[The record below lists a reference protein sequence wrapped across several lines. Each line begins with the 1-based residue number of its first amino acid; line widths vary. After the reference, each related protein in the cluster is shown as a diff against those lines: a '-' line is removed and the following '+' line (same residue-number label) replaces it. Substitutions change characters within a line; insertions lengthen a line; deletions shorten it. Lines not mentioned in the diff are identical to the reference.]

1 MEDPKQRVSLART
14 PAVPIKDIPGSLP
27 TIPVPEDTDHVEL
40 ARICVGQLE
49 TLKEENL
56 CTDIEAFWRD
66 VLVLTS
72 TFRTFSGSSR
82 VVAAWTELLK
92 VRKGSKFKLSPNG
105 ATVIRAGATSWVQ
118 ADFGFECAT
127 QPLRIGSGIL
137 RAVPD
142 NSGNWKIWTI
152 STMLEQVPQLGD
164 VELLQPR
171 SEPLQGM
178 NGTPEDIDVGKN
190 MSYDAIVVGA
200 GMAGL
205 SMCGRLQALGVSY
218 IALESYPEIGCNW
231 SERYESFK
239 LHTSR
244 ASSHMPCETTWPADK
259 YPYFLSG
266 KHLAEGYQRYVKKYG
281 LNVQTSSRVEKAT
294 WNKQDKIW
302 TVTIKS
308 KNGIENMR
316 ARHLVLAI
324 GAGGSVPK
332 MPVLPGQEEFQGTVL
347 HSVNYRNAKGW
358 KGKKGVIIGTANTAH
373 DVAEDML
380 DAGLNSV
387 TMVQRNA
394 TPILRIQYYRH
405 ALDGVYNDEIPTAQS
420 DRLWLTATPSPI
432 TRLLILQLMAHLAS
446 QDDEYFDALDRAGF
460 KNVRI
465 CDLSH
470 ILFERFGGHYLDVGA
485 SAKVAQGLIK
495 VKSDAL
501 LTGFTKHGLQFSDGS
516 TLDADVVVFATGFE
530 SNMRMIASK
539 LLEEEVAENLDD
551 FMHFDAEGEVIG
563 AWKPMKQPN
572 IWYAGGDITQARL
585 FSRFLALEIKADLE
599 GVAFQPYLKQP

>member
-1 MEDPKQRVSLART
+1 MENIKQRVSSART

-27 TIPVPEDTDHVEL
+27 NIPVPEDTDHLEVATTCL
-40 ARICVGQLE
+40 GKLE
-49 TLKEENL
+49 TLKVENL
-56 CTDIEAFWRD
+56 CSDIEAFWRD
-66 VLVLTS
+66 ILVLTS
-72 TFRTFSGSSR
+72 TFRTFSGRSR
-82 VVAAWTELLK
+82 VVAAWTELLEA
-92 VRKGSKFKLSPNG
+92 RSGSKFKLSPNG
-105 ATVIRAGATSWVQ
+105 STVIRMGPTSWVE
-118 ADFGFECAT
+118 ADFSFECAT
-127 QPLRIGSGIL
+127 PPLRIGSGIL

-142 NSGNWKIWTI
+142 QAGNWKIWTI
-152 STMLEQVPQLGD
+152 STMLEQIPQLGN

-171 SEPLQGM
+171 AEPRRGM
-178 NGTPEDIDVGKN
+178 TGRPEDMNVGN
-190 MSYDAIVVGA
+190 DMSYDAIVVGA

-205 SMCGRLQALGVSY
+205 SMCARLQALGISY
-218 IALESYPEIGCNW
+218 IALESYSKIGSNW

-266 KHLAEGYQRYVKKYG
+266 KHLAEGYQRYVKNYG
-281 LNVQTSSRVEKAT
+281 LNVQTSSRVEKAI
-294 WNKQDKIW
+294 WNKQDNTWI
-302 TVTIKS
+302 VTIKS
-308 KNGIENMR
+308 KSGIEIMR
-316 ARHLVLAI
+316 ARHLVLAV

-332 MPVLPGQEEFQGTVL
+332 MPVLPGREEFHGTVL
-347 HSVNYRNAKGW
+347 HSVEYRNAQEW

-394 TPILRIQYYRH
+394 TPIFPISYYRS
-405 ALDGVYNDEIPTAQS
+405 AMDGVYNDEMPTAQS

-432 TRLLILQLMAHLAS
+432 TRLLILQLLTHLAS
-446 QDDEYFDALDRAGF
+446 QDGEYFDALDRAGF
-460 KNVRI
+460 KNVRV

-495 VKSDAL
+495 IKSDAL

-530 SNMRMIASK
+530 GNMRIIASK
-539 LLEEEVAENLDD
+539 LLEEEVADNLDD

-585 FSRFLALEIKADLE
+585 FSRFLALEIKAELE